1 MDEWSRACGAIWLK
15 RPTEAYGFDGYAHVL
30 NRSFGMKY
38 HGDLSGT
45 KSTLEWQTVVDKVC
59 EAKKTVWADKKSA

>member
-1 MDEWSRACGAIWLK
+1 MEPCVRSCLAQKTDGSH
-15 RPTEAYGFDGYAHVL
+15 GFDGYAHVL
-30 NRSFGMKY
+30 NRSFDMKY

-45 KSTLEWQTVVDKVC
+45 KSTLEWQTVVDKVR